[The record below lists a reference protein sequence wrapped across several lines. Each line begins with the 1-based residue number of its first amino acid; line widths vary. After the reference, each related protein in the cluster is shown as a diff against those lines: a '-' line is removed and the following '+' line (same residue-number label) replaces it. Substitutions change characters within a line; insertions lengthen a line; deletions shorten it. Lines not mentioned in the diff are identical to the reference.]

1 MRLQENIHRIQEIMG
16 GVITEDRK
24 EMFIKNLIDDIG
36 IENTIKMV
44 GGYDEVEPYLSD
56 EDKVKYIKDKVL
68 EIADNLGLNGV
79 ILSYPQGKPLKI
91 KEEDGI
97 IYQIEF
103 LGQSRARVES
113 YETGVYHKGYVINYE
128 DMSPQM
134 KDIVIKRLLEY

>member
-1 MRLQENIHRIQEIMG
+1 MKLQENIERIREIMG

-24 EMFIKNLIDDIG
+24 EMFIKNMIDEIG

-56 EDKVKYIKDKVL
+56 EDKVNYIKEKVL
-68 EIADNLGLNGV
+68 EIADKFGSNGV
-79 ILSYPQGKPLKI
+79 ILSAPQGRPLKI
-91 KEEDGI
+91 KEDYGI